1 MSLSRLILHC
11 WPLVLLFGTAPL
23 AHAEPLRIGAED
35 DWYPYTALR
44 NGEVQGMSVDI
55 VKEAFAATSTEIE
68 LLPYPYARCMQL
80 TLKGELVACFN
91 TAPNAQIALDYQ
103 LPKTALFHDDILL
116 WARSTQATP
125 LNALEQLAGK
135 RVAVTIGYEYGER
148 FDSNQK
154 LVRVPVRQ
162 DRNGFL
168 MLQRQRVD
176 YVVAYRGTATHL
188 FQQYTELAGQFSP
201 VATVHEPQLHLS
213 FSRHAAHATEA
224 LQRFEQGMRLI
235 QDNGRYQQILQDWQH
250 GSADSALP
258 RYTAK
263 TPVAT
268 P

>member
-1 MSLSRLILHC
+1 MTLTRLIRHG
-11 WPLVLLFGTAPL
+11 WPLAVLLSSALP
-23 AHAEPLRIGAED
+23 ANAEPLRIGAED

-44 NGEVQGMSVDI
+44 DGQVQGMSVDI
-55 VKEAFAATSTEIE
+55 VKAAFAATSTDIE

-80 TLKGELVACFN
+80 ALKGELVACFN
-91 TAPNAQIALDYQ
+91 TAPNAQIAVDYL

-125 LNALEQLAGK
+125 LSGLEQLAGK

-148 FDSNQK
+148 FDHNQQ

-176 YVVAYRGTATHL
+176 YMVAYRGIATHL
-188 FQQYTELAGQFSP
+188 FRQHPELADQFSP
-201 VATVHEPQLHLS
+201 VATVHQPQLHLS
-213 FSRHAAHATEA
+213 FSRHAAQAADA

-250 GSADSALP
+250 GSADSAPP

-263 TPVAT
+263 SPVAT
-268 P
+268 Q